1 MAVRATGRLQPV
13 TAQPSGVWWNILIPA
28 LYGVAAFVS
37 ATLLFLIQPMFA
49 RMLLPLLGGA
59 PAVWNTAL
67 VFYQAILLLG
77 YLYAHL
83 TTRWLGVRRQG
94 LLHAALVLLPLA
106 VLPITVPGGW
116 QPPTTTNPIPWLLAL
131 LTVAV
136 GLPFF
141 VISTSSPLLQAW
153 YARTGHRM
161 ATDPYILYAASNVGS
176 MCALLGYPTLIE
188 PRLQL
193 ADQSRIWSVGY
204 FGLVGLILA
213 CAALVARAPKIA
225 PPARA
230 ATTEAARAAA
240 APVERLATARR
251 LRWLILAF
259 VPSSL
264 MMSVTTY
271 ITTQIAPL
279 PLLWVIPLAIYLLTF
294 ILVFAGRPLFSPRLL
309 VRAFPI
315 VLLPLILLMLAQAT
329 QPIVLIALLHLV
341 TFFLA
346 TMICHGAMAADRP
359 APGHLTEFY
368 LWMSA
373 GGVLGGIFNALVAP
387 VIFPSIIEYP
397 LVLVLACLLLP
408 RFGADAAQ
416 PFFRRLDLALPLV
429 PGGILAVLIVGAAA
443 LGLHGDTL
451 SLAFI
456 FGIPILVCFSFS
468 RRPLRFALGIGTLFL
483 VTGLLYTSGQGQE
496 LATER
501 SFFGLH
507 RVMRDPSGRFHTIV
521 HGGTVHGM
529 QSIDPARRMQPLTY
543 YYPTGPVGQFF
554 SAYSGAAAKQRV
566 GVVGLGAGTLACYHQ
581 PGQSWT
587 FYELD
592 PRVEQIA
599 RDPRYFTYL
608 RDCAP
613 DSPVVLGDGRLSLV
627 GAPDGGYDL
636 LILDAYSSDT
646 VPVHLLTREALALYL
661 TKLAPDGV
669 IAFHISNQCL
679 DLKPVIA
686 RLADDAGLIALA
698 QDDLAISAEDA
709 AAGKSASQWV
719 VMAHRPADLERL
731 HSSGRWQPLAAR
743 PGTALW
749 TDSFSSIIELIRWR

>member
-1 MAVRATGRLQPV
+1 M
-13 TAQPSGVWWNILIPA
+13 LIP
-28 LYGVAAFVS
+28 LIYGLTAFAS
-37 ATLLFLIQPMFA
+37 ATLLFLVQPMFA
-49 RMLLPLLGGA
+49 RMLLPMLGGA

-67 VFYQAILLLG
+67 VFYQAVLLAG

-83 TTRWLGVRRQG
+83 TTRWLGGRQQW
-94 LLHAALVLLPLA
+94 LLHAALVLLPLV
-106 VLPITVPGGW
+106 VLPIAVPGGW

-161 ATDPYILYAASNVGS
+161 ANDPYILYAASNVGS

-188 PRLQL
+188 PRLAL
-193 ADQSRIWSVGY
+193 VEQSRLWSVGY
-204 FGLVGLILA
+204 VVLVVLILA
-213 CAALVARAPKIA
+213 CAALVARS
-225 PPARA
+225 PAVA
-230 ATTEAARAAA
+230 ATPVPATTDVPKAAST
-240 APVERLATARR
+240 TAEKLSTSRR
-251 LRWLILAF
+251 LRWLLLAF
-259 VPSSL
+259 IPSSL

-294 ILVFAGRPLFSPRLL
+294 ILVFAGRPLFSQRLL
-309 VRAFPI
+309 VRAFPL
-315 VLLPLILLMLAQAT
+315 VLILLVILMLAQAT
-329 QPIVLIALLHLV
+329 QPMVLIALLHLV

-346 TMICHGAMAADRP
+346 TMICHGAIAADRP
-359 APGHLTEFY
+359 APRHLTEFY

-387 VIFPSIIEYP
+387 VIFPSIVEYP
-397 LVLVLACLLLP
+397 LVLALTCLILP
-408 RFGADAAQ
+408 RFGADAAL
-416 PFFRRLDLALPLV
+416 PFFQRRDLALPLIL
-429 PGGILAVLIVGAAA
+429 GGVLAALIVSMSALGMQNNVLGLAV
-443 LGLHGDTL
+443 
-451 SLAFI
+451 I
-456 FGIPILVCFSFS
+456 FGPPALCCFSFS
-468 RRPLRFALGIGTLFL
+468 RRPLRFALGLGVLFL
-483 VTGLLYTSGQGQE
+483 VSGVLYTSGQGQE

-507 RVMRDPSGRFHTIV
+507 RIMLDPTGRYHTIV

-529 QSIDPARRMQPLTY
+529 QSTDPARLTQPLTY
-543 YYPTGPVGQFF
+543 YYPTGPAGQIFA
-554 SAYSGAAAKQRV
+554 AYSGAHAKQRV
-566 GVVGLGAGTLACYHQ
+566 GVVGLGAGSLACYQ
-581 PGQSWT
+581 RPGQSWT

-592 PRVEQIA
+592 PRVEEIA

-613 DSPVVLGDGRLSLV
+613 DSPVVLGDGRLSLA

-636 LILDAYSSDT
+636 LMLDAYSSDT

-669 IAFHISNQCL
+669 LAFHISNQYL

-686 RLADDAGLIALA
+686 RLADDVGLVCLA
-698 QDDLAISAEDA
+698 QDDLALSAEEA

-719 VMAHRPADLERL
+719 VMARRSTDLERL
-731 HSSGRWQPLAAR
+731 GSNGRWTPLVAQ

-749 TDSFSSIIELIRWR
+749 TDSFSSILELIRWR

>member
-1 MAVRATGRLQPV
+1 V
-13 TAQPSGVWWNILIPA
+13 LIP
-28 LYGVAAFVS
+28 LIYGLTAFAS
-37 ATLLFLIQPMFA
+37 ATLLFLVQPMFA
-49 RMLLPLLGGA
+49 RMLLPMLGGA

-67 VFYQAILLLG
+67 VFYQAVLLAG

-83 TTRWLGVRRQG
+83 TTRWLGGRQQW
-94 LLHAALVLLPLA
+94 LLHAALVLLPLV
-106 VLPITVPGGW
+106 VLPIAVPGGW

-161 ATDPYILYAASNVGS
+161 ANDPYILYAASNVGS

-188 PRLQL
+188 PRLAL
-193 ADQSRIWSVGY
+193 VEQSRLWSVGY
-204 FGLVGLILA
+204 VVLVVLILA
-213 CAALVARAPKIA
+213 CAALVARS
-225 PPARA
+225 PAVA
-230 ATTEAARAAA
+230 ATPVPATTDVPKAAST
-240 APVERLATARR
+240 TAEKLSTSRR
-251 LRWLILAF
+251 LRWLLLAF
-259 VPSSL
+259 IPSSL

-294 ILVFAGRPLFSPRLL
+294 ILVFAGRPLFSQRLL
-309 VRAFPI
+309 VRAFPL
-315 VLLPLILLMLAQAT
+315 VLILLVILMLAQAT
-329 QPIVLIALLHLV
+329 QPMVLIALLHLV

-346 TMICHGAMAADRP
+346 TMICHGAIAADRP
-359 APGHLTEFY
+359 APRHLTEFY

-387 VIFPSIIEYP
+387 VIFPSIVEYP
-397 LVLVLACLLLP
+397 LVLALTCLILP
-408 RFGADAAQ
+408 RFGADAAL
-416 PFFRRLDLALPLV
+416 PFFQRRDLALPLIL
-429 PGGILAVLIVGAAA
+429 GGVLAALIVSMSALGMQNNVLGLAV
-443 LGLHGDTL
+443 
-451 SLAFI
+451 I
-456 FGIPILVCFSFS
+456 FGPPALCCFSFS
-468 RRPLRFALGIGTLFL
+468 RRPLRFALGLGVLFL
-483 VTGLLYTSGQGQE
+483 VSGVLYTSGQGQE

-507 RVMRDPSGRFHTIV
+507 RIMLDPTGRYHTIV

-529 QSIDPARRMQPLTY
+529 QSTDPARLTQPLTY
-543 YYPTGPVGQFF
+543 YYPTGPAGQIFA
-554 SAYSGAAAKQRV
+554 AYSGAHAKQRV
-566 GVVGLGAGTLACYHQ
+566 GVVGLGAGSLACYQ
-581 PGQSWT
+581 RPGQSWT

-592 PRVEQIA
+592 PRVEEIA

-613 DSPVVLGDGRLSLV
+613 DSPVVLGDGRLSLA

-636 LILDAYSSDT
+636 LMLDAYSSDT

-669 IAFHISNQCL
+669 LAFHISNQYL

-686 RLADDAGLIALA
+686 RLADDVGLVCLA
-698 QDDLAISAEDA
+698 QDDLALSAEEA

-719 VMAHRPADLERL
+719 VMARRSTDLERL
-731 HSSGRWQPLAAR
+731 GSNGRWTPLVAQ

-749 TDSFSSIIELIRWR
+749 TDSFSSILELIRWR

>member
-1 MAVRATGRLQPV
+1 MTVRVTGGAQPA
-13 TAQPSGVWWNILIPA
+13 TAQRSAVWWQILIPVV
-28 LYGVAAFVS
+28 YGLTAFAS

-67 VFYQAILLLG
+67 VFYQAVLLAG

-83 TTRWLGVRRQG
+83 TTRWLGGRRQW
-94 LLHAALVLLPLA
+94 LVHAFLVLLPLI
-106 VLPITVPGGW
+106 VLPIAVPGGW
-116 QPPTTTNPIPWLLAL
+116 QPPTVSNPIPWLLAL

-153 YARTGHRM
+153 YARTGHRL
-161 ATDPYILYAASNVGS
+161 AHDPYILYAASNVGS
-176 MCALLGYPTLIE
+176 LCALLGYPFLIE
-188 PRLQL
+188 PRLTL
-193 ADQSRIWSVGY
+193 AEQSRFWSLGY
-204 FGLVGLILA
+204 LVQVVLVLA
-213 CAALVARAPKIA
+213 CAALVARSAAALKAPA
-225 PPARA
+225 VATTVVPSA
-230 ATTEAARAAA
+230 ATTSA
-240 APVERLATARR
+240 ERLSTPRR

-259 VPSSL
+259 IPSSL

-309 VRAFPI
+309 VRVFPI
-315 VLLPLILLMLAQAT
+315 VLLPLVLLMLIQAT
-329 QPIVLIALLHLV
+329 QPIVLIALLHLL

-359 APGHLTEFY
+359 APRHLTEFY

-387 VIFPSIIEYP
+387 VIFRSIVEYP
-397 LVLVLACLLLP
+397 LVLALACLLLP

-416 PFFRRLDLALPLV
+416 PFFRWRDLALPALL
-429 PGGILAVLIVGAAA
+429 GGILAALIVGMSA
-443 LGLHGDTL
+443 LGVQNGVF
-451 SLAFI
+451 SLVAI
-456 FGIPILVCFSFS
+456 FSVPGLLCFSFS
-468 RRPLRFALGIGTLFL
+468 RRPLRFALGVGVLFL
-483 VTGLLYTSGQGQE
+483 VTGLLFNSGQGQE

-507 RVMRDPSGRFHTIV
+507 RVMLDPTGRFHTIV

-529 QSIDPARRMQPLTY
+529 QSTDPARRTVPLTY
-543 YYPTGPVGQFF
+543 YYPTGPAGQLFA
-554 SAYSGAAAKQRV
+554 AYNGAYAKQHV
-566 GVVGLGAGTLACYHQ
+566 GVVGLGAGILACYFQ

-627 GAPDGGYDL
+627 GAADGGYDL

-661 TKLAPDGV
+661 TKLTPDGI
-669 IAFHISNQCL
+669 IAFHISNQYL
-679 DLKPVIA
+679 NLKPAIA
-686 RLADDAGLIALA
+686 QLADDAGLVALS

-709 AAGKSASQWV
+709 AGGKSSSQWV
-719 VMAHRPADLERL
+719 VMAHRAADLERL
-731 HSSGRWQPLAAR
+731 SSNGRWQPLVAQ

-749 TDSFSSIIELIRWR
+749 TDSFSSIIGLIRWR